1 MSVISEAPLVFE
13 CAGKRLVGVIASPA
27 TSASVA
33 LLVIVGGPQYRAG
46 SHRQFVQLARQAAA
60 HGFAAMRF
68 DVRGMGDSEGAQRS
82 FEEIDADVSA
92 ALDALQRAAPSVT
105 RVGLWGLCGGA
116 SAALLYCLSCRDP
129 RVAGVALV
137 NPWVRSQTTQAR
149 TRVKHYYT
157 RRLLQ
162 AEFWKKLLSGQVALG
177 AVRELA
183 RALRIVL
190 SSSMQTA
197 AESGEHG
204 LSLERRMSSGL
215 AGFHGET
222 LLVLSGNDY
231 TAKEFLETVQL
242 DPSWK
247 SLLSRSKLTRVDVV
261 DADHTFS
268 HPDSQIEV
276 ENHTLAWLGRIGA
289 DERPRH
295 G

>member
-1 MSVISEAPLVFE
+1 MISELPLVFE
-13 CAGKRLVGVIASPA
+13 CAGRRLVGVIASPA
-27 TSASVA
+27 TSPTSA

-46 SHRQFVQLARQAAA
+46 SHRQFVQLTRKAAA

-68 DVRGMGDSEGAQRS
+68 DVRGMGDSEGEQRS
-82 FEEIDADVSA
+82 FEDIDADVLA
-92 ALDALQRAAPSVT
+92 ALDALQRAVPSVT

-116 SAALLYCLSCRDP
+116 SAALLYCLSRQDP

-137 NPWVRSQTTQAR
+137 NPWVRSEATQAR

-162 AEFWKKLLSGQVALG
+162 PEFWKKLLSGQVARG
-177 AVRELA
+177 AVRELSQSLLIAFGSSA
-183 RALRIVL
+183 RGAREPEKHVL
-190 SSSMQTA
+190 T
-197 AESGEHG
+197 
-204 LSLERRMSSGL
+204 LETRMARGL
-215 AGFHGET
+215 AAFPGEA

-242 DPSWK
+242 DPAWK
-247 SLLSRSKLTRVDVV
+247 ALLSRPRLRRVDVV

-268 HPDSQIEV
+268 QPESQLEV
-276 ENHTLAWLGRIGA
+276 ERHTLSWL
-289 DERPRH
+289 ERVRVLDQART